1 MKPLTGS
8 PLKSTGFKRLINGLF
23 RSRLL
28 RLFFTLILAFIGM
41 GGVSRSPGF
50 LERVGTWPDFGRG
63 PALDVAVSGQYA
75 YVAIGE
81 GGLLILDIT
90 DLTQPRRV
98 GSYLPAGRAEQVQIV
113 GSLAYLIAQVHRGG
127 GCKNWGWGPGGRG
140 LLVILDLSNPI
151 QPAQL
156 GSYMTTSPVTGFS
169 VEGDQVYLG
178 TTDGD
183 HGDAS
188 FRILDVSNPT
198 RPEQLYVDHTLD
210 TDTLSVDGDRAYVFS
225 DRENQLSILDVSQP
239 ASPKET
245 ANFSEIL
252 TPFGAKRLKS
262 ANRRLYVLRY
272 GLTIYD
278 MGDPS
283 APEILGKLEYPNWEW
298 GPDIEIVDDYVYM
311 TGDERGLY
319 VVDVSDPSRPI
330 VMETLYISGGAGR
343 LEVSG
348 ANALII
354 DNKNRLRIID
364 IRDPGNLV
372 QTAIYDTGL
381 APQAMRLSGNK
392 AYLLSSVE
400 DGEGGSRIEVVDL
413 STPTQP
419 ELLGVFNSDRRIT
432 SLDVENDLVYI
443 HEEGSGLQILDF
455 RHPNQ
460 PILRSDTTVNAE
472 HRPPES
478 GSGGRSI
485 LDGNT
490 YFGMGWDGFR
500 VINSHNITQAEYDTL
515 GEVNGLTAKGQY
527 LYVAEGWEGIEVFD
541 ISDPKQPLPIGN
553 AKTRGQALSVTVSGE
568 YLYVFEGAGGLS
580 IFRLPSESVT
590 IVEHPTGVNVAAG
603 DSVTLTVRA
612 YGGGTLDYQWYQGES
627 RDLSRPIKGGNG
639 PTFTTPPLTEPTAYW
654 VRINSGNSVNDSQ
667 TARINL
673 VPPVI
678 VELLGS
684 WPSEWNDR
692 DGPGSAVDV
701 AVSGQYAFLADSD
714 GGLRILDVS
723 DPAQP
728 SMVGSYRSNARR
740 VAANGNIV
748 YLESDTFQV
757 LDIRDPAH
765 PTQIEDF
772 TENDGEFFL
781 TKKFAYQQSG
791 GGLTRL
797 DRQIADSP
805 PVGMANEEMSV
816 DETYAAIAQRW
827 GGFRII
833 DQSNPTEL
841 RWGATYYS
849 DAPTLDVA
857 WQDNVACV
865 ILGDDLPGVELV
877 DMTDPQHPTRLAR
890 IVLPRVRVNN
900 VAITGSYACVTG
912 ARLWIYDFSDPD
924 QLVRVGS
931 RRLGGEMYG
940 IEVIGDMAFVAAGLQ
955 GLLIYRLTPQLLP
968 LGRISDLT
976 TLNLSGNDLTDVSF
990 LERLTSLT
998 ELDLSRNQLTD
1009 VSFLEG
1015 LTSLTELDL
1024 SRNQLTDVSFLE
1036 GLTSLA
1042 KLNLSHNQLT
1052 NLTLPESLTSL
1063 TELWL
1068 WNNRL
1073 TSLTLPGG
1081 LTNLTSLDLSE
1092 NRLTSLTL
1100 PEGLTSLIWLDIRNN
1115 RLLTSLTL
1123 PEELTSLTS
1132 LDLSRNQLTGLTLPE
1147 SLTSLATLDLA
1158 GNPVLTGLT
1167 LPEGLTSL
1175 TTLDLNGNR
1184 VLTSLTLPEGFTNLT
1199 MLDLRGS
1206 SITTLNVPV
1215 GLNIDDLELP
1225 GFDKSNVTFYIP
1237 LTVKLVSDKVEVD
1250 WTQGIL
1256 QSTDAIE
1263 GAWTDIDGATSP
1275 YQVEP
1280 IQSQRFFRVKTE

>member
-1 MKPLTGS
+1 MKSLTWSPLT
-8 PLKSTGFKRLINGLF
+8 STGFKRFINRLF

-140 LLVILDLSNPI
+140 LLVILDLSDPI
-151 QPAQL
+151 QPAKL
-156 GSYMTTSPVTGFS
+156 GSYMTASPVTGFC
-169 VEGDQVYLG
+169 VEGDRVYLG
-178 TTDGD
+178 TTNGD
-183 HGDAS
+183 HGDSS

-210 TDTLSVDGDRAYVFS
+210 TATLWVDDDRAYVYS
-225 DRENQLSILDVSQP
+225 YREDHLTVLDVSQP
-239 ASPKET
+239 ASPKEI
-245 ANFSEIL
+245 AISPENL
-252 TPFGAKRLKS
+252 TLFDSSVLIV
-262 ANRRLYVLRY
+262 ANRRLYFLHDD
-272 GLTIYD
+272 LTIYD

-283 APEILGKLEYPNWEW
+283 APEILGKLKFANWQEW
-298 GPDIEIVDDYVYM
+298 HDMEIVDDYVYSIGDD
-311 TGDERGLY
+311 TGLC
-319 VVDVSDPSRPI
+319 VVDVNDPSRPLL
-330 VMETLYISGGAGR
+330 MGTLNIPLPNELSYTSVGIIGAAR
-343 LEVSG
+343 LDVAG
-348 ANALII
+348 ANAFII
-354 DNKNRLRIID
+354 DDENRLRIID
-364 IRDPGNLV
+364 IRDPGSLV
-372 QTAIYDTGL
+372 QTAICDTGL
-381 APQAMRLSGNK
+381 APQAMRLSGDK

-603 DSVTLTVRA
+603 DRTTLTVRV
-612 YGGGTLDYQWYQGES
+612 YGGGTKNHQWYQGES
-627 RDLSRPIKGGNG
+627 GDVSRPVTGGNG
-639 PTFTTPPLTEPTAYW
+639 PTFTTPPLTGATAYW
-654 VRINSGNSVNDSQ
+654 VRINSEGSVNDSQ

-673 VPPVI
+673 VPPVT
-678 VELLGS
+678 VELLGR
-684 WPSEWNDR
+684 WPSEGHSRN
-692 DGPGSAVDV
+692 GPGSAVDV
-701 AVSGQYAFLADSD
+701 AVSGQYAFLADSS

-728 SMVGSYRSNARR
+728 SLVGSYRSNVRR
-740 VAANGNIV
+740 LAANGNIV

-757 LDIRDPAH
+757 LDISDPAH
-765 PTQIEDF
+765 PKQIENF
-772 TENDGEFFL
+772 SENNGDLFL
-781 TKKFAYQQSG
+781 TKKFAYRQFG

-797 DRQIADSP
+797 DRQIADLP
-805 PVGMANEEMSV
+805 PVGTADEEMSV

-833 DQSNPTEL
+833 DQSIPTEP

-849 DAPTLDVA
+849 DAPTEDVA
-857 WQDNVACV
+857 WQDNIACV
-865 ILGDDLPGVELV
+865 ILGEELPGLELV
-877 DMTDPQHPTRLAR
+877 DMSDPRHPTRLAR
-890 IVLPRVRVNN
+890 IVLQRVNN

-912 ARLWIYDFSDPD
+912 ERLRIYDFSDPD

-931 RRLGGEMYG
+931 HDLGGETYG
-940 IEVIGDMAFVAAGLQ
+940 IQVIGDTAFVAAGRQ
-955 GLLIYRLTPQLLP
+955 GLLIYRLTPQLKFNP
-968 LGRISDLT
+968 P
-976 TLNLSGNDLTDVSF
+976 V
-990 LERLTSLT
+990 
-998 ELDLSRNQLTD
+998 LDS
-1009 VSFLEG
+1009 EG
-1015 LTSLTELDL
+1015 LHLSWLGVQGIRLQKTISLSNPDW
-1024 SRNQLTDVSFLE
+1024 QDVPVPKGASE
-1036 GLTSLA
+1036 IQMS
-1042 KLNLSHNQLT
+1042 
-1052 NLTLPESLTSL
+1052 P
-1063 TELWL
+1063 
-1068 WNNRL
+1068 
-1073 TSLTLPGG
+1073 
-1081 LTNLTSLDLSE
+1081 DLSE
-1092 NRLTSLTL
+1092 
-1100 PEGLTSLIWLDIRNN
+1100 
-1115 RLLTSLTL
+1115 
-1123 PEELTSLTS
+1123 
-1132 LDLSRNQLTGLTLPE
+1132 
-1147 SLTSLATLDLA
+1147 A
-1158 GNPVLTGLT
+1158 
-1167 LPEGLTSL
+1167 
-1175 TTLDLNGNR
+1175 
-1184 VLTSLTLPEGFTNLT
+1184 
-1199 MLDLRGS
+1199 
-1206 SITTLNVPV
+1206 
-1215 GLNIDDLELP
+1215 
-1225 GFDKSNVTFYIP
+1225 Y
-1237 LTVKLVSDKVEVD
+1237 
-1250 WTQGIL
+1250 
-1256 QSTDAIE
+1256 
-1263 GAWTDIDGATSP
+1263 
-1275 YQVEP
+1275 
-1280 IQSQRFFRVKTE
+1280 FRVVKQ